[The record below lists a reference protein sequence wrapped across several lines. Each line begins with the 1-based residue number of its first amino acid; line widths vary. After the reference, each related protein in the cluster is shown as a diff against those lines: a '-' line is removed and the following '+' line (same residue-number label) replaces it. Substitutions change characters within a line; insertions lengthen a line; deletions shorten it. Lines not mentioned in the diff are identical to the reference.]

1 LLAEHKQTRI
11 WVSTT
16 SHEEDDK
23 KQTVFKSYKQMKNLQ
38 HTQSI
43 ATIVSMVAEKCTIHP
58 KLSLLTIP
66 SLIDVCGSNCRT
78 YLKL

>member
-43 ATIVSMVAEKCTIHP
+43 ATIVSNGGREMYHP
-58 KLSLLTIP
+58 PKIVTFNDTKP
-66 SLIDVCGSNCRT
+66 DRCVR
-78 YLKL
+78 

>member
-1 LLAEHKQTRI
+1 LAEHKKTRT

-16 SHEEDDK
+16 SHEQDDK

-43 ATIVSMVAEKCTIHP
+43 ATIVSMVAEKMYHP
-58 KLSLLTIP
+58 PKIVTFNYTKP
-66 SLIDVCGSNCRT
+66 DRCVR
-78 YLKL
+78 